1 MNPLATKPTEPT
13 GTFLSVSY
21 KAAGKLP
28 ADWDQEQDHIIIT
41 NSKFYITGFNKAAGL
56 VFGLSENIFGTVT
69 LSDAITFKP
78 RHTSRYSILFSLFK
92 TGSWKGEI
100 IFTNAA
106 GKESVFYSTA
116 SLINNNSAVVITS
129 KLVAVNN
136 TKDLLPV
143 AQNTETLFNLFM
155 ENSETGYWV
164 YDENDFVVFAND
176 AYTDSTGFEGSP
188 VGKHLSEI
196 FPAKL
201 AKKLIERNKLTL
213 KNNKPHISEHSL
225 TRPDGTAIHFVSNTF
240 VFRTPDNKRY
250 IGGQAID
257 ITEAKDIREKL
268 KQSDLLFN
276 SFMKNSPALAWIY
289 DEDGNFIFGNPLLA
303 EKTGLTEESI
313 GKNISVLAYSD
324 EVAKMLFAKLR
335 KVAKTGIPVIGE
347 ESVPDMNGVIRHYL
361 SYWFL
366 LPLTNG
372 KKLVG
377 GHAIEITD
385 KKNAQYQIEKLY
397 ERFNYALNATSEA
410 VWDLDL
416 QTNEIYRSDAFYKI
430 SGYSKEQVASNINW
444 WFDKIHPGDKERVRK
459 SFDTDLM
466 AGKKNWEA
474 EYRFQYADGSYR
486 NIMDKGFA
494 IYDKG
499 KPVRLIGAIQ
509 DITERKKLE
518 AQLLNEQVKKQ
529 KLINQATIEAQ
540 EKERGMI
547 SAELHD
553 NVNQLLM
560 SARLHIGAAKKNDN
574 KEDLL
579 DKASDYLLQAVEEI
593 RSLSKKLNTSIIKSV
608 GLEQSIFDIC
618 RNMKQFND
626 ITVTTDI
633 DKDVIDKLTQEQ
645 QLVIFRIIQEQS
657 NNIIKYSRAVAAT
670 FALTEKDNQCSLV
683 ISDNGIGFDK
693 AKQKANG
700 IGFINIFNRV
710 DAYNGKV
717 EIITYPNNGCMLN
730 ISMPYMV

>member
-1 MNPLATKPTEPT
+1 MNPLATKQTKSN
-13 GTFLSVSY
+13 GGFLSVSY
-21 KAAGKLP
+21 KATGTLP
-28 ADWDQEQDHIIIT
+28 VDWDREQDNVIVT
-41 NSKFYITGFNKAAGL
+41 NTKFYITGFNKAAGIL
-56 VFGLSENIFGTVT
+56 FGLSESYFGTAR
-69 LSDAITFKP
+69 LSDVICFTP
-78 RHTSRYSILFSLFK
+78 QNTSPHKILFTLFK

-100 IFTNAA
+100 IFTNVTAQQ
-106 GKESVFYSTA
+106 SVFYCTVT
-116 SLINNNSAVVITS
+116 LINNNSSIVITS
-129 KLVAVNN
+129 TLLTAQHS
-136 TKDLLPV
+136 KDGLPF
-143 AQNTETLFNLFM
+143 AQNSETFFSLFM
-155 ENSETGYWV
+155 ENSQTGCWV
-164 YDENDFVVFAND
+164 YDENDHIVFANA
-176 AYTDSTGFEGSP
+176 AYTDSTGFYGNP
-188 VGKHLSEI
+188 VGKHISQVLPEKV
-196 FPAKL
+196 AT
-201 AKKLIERNKLTL
+201 KLIERNKAVLQ
-213 KNNKPHISEHSL
+213 NNKPVISEHSL
-225 TRPDGTAIHFVSNTF
+225 TTPEGNIIHFVSNAFIFKTA
-240 VFRTPDNKRY
+240 DNNRY
-250 IGGQAID
+250 IGGQTID
-257 ITEAKDIREKL
+257 ITDAKDTSEKL

-289 DEDGNFIFGNPLLA
+289 DEDGNFIYGNPLLS

-313 GKNISVLAYSD
+313 GKNISELAYSD

-335 KVAKTGIPVIGE
+335 KVVKTGNPSIEE
-347 ESVPDMNGVIRHYL
+347 ESVPDMNGMIRHYL

-366 LPLTNG
+366 LPHTNG

-385 KKNAQYQIEKLY
+385 TKNAQYQVEKLY
-397 ERFNYALNATSEA
+397 ERFNYVLNATSEA

-416 QTNEIYRSDAFYKI
+416 LNNEIYRSDAFYKI
-430 SGYSKEQVASNINW
+430 SGYTKEQVANNINW
-444 WFDKIHPGDKERVRK
+444 WFDKIHPEDKVRVK
-459 SFDTDLM
+459 KGFDTDLM
-466 AGKKNWEA
+466 AGKRNWED

-486 NIMDKGFA
+486 NIADKGFA
-494 IYDKG
+494 VYENG
-499 KPVRLIGAIQ
+499 KPIRLIGAIQ

-574 KEDLL
+574 QEELL
-579 DKASDYLLQAVEEI
+579 DKASEYLLHAVEEI
-593 RSLSKKLNTSIIKSV
+593 RSLSKKLNSSIVKSV

-633 DKDVIDKLTQEQ
+633 DKNVIDKLTQEQ

-657 NNIIKYSRAVAAT
+657 NNIIKYSRAAAAT

-693 AKQKANG
+693 IKQKANG
-700 IGFINIFNRV
+700 IGFINIFNRI

-717 EIITYPNNGCMLN
+717 EIITYPGNGCTLN
-730 ISMPYMV
+730 ISMPYVV